1 MKKIFTILTF
11 VAAILTIY
19 GLAGVTAHSEP
30 NLVLLSYDDQP
41 VKGTVDDDMAIHG
54 KIKNA
59 NFFDAITVGLNIYV
73 HEIQPGQ
80 GLLICWGE
88 TCLPP
93 VIKTGPISF
102 IDNYVL
108 QAQQESGNNFK
119 CGIEQGGVL
128 GNIRV
133 TFTFFD
139 VNNKNDSVTFTST
152 AEVVTD
158 ISDVKEQF
166 QTINISPNP
175 ADEFLN
181 ISINRDNY
189 IALNIS
195 DLSGTSLQNL
205 KLTQDMQTLSINT
218 SEFAPGVYFI
228 TFYTNTG
235 SVEIRKFIVAR

>member
-1 MKKIFTILTF
+1 M
-11 VAAILTIY
+11 
-19 GLAGVTAHSEP
+19 
-30 NLVLLSYDDQP
+30 
-41 VKGTVDDDMAIHG
+41 
-54 KIKNA
+54 
-59 NFFDAITVGLNIYV
+59 
-73 HEIQPGQ
+73 
-80 GLLICWGE
+80 
-88 TCLPP
+88 
-93 VIKTGPISF
+93 
-102 IDNYVL
+102 
-108 QAQQESGNNFK
+108 
-119 CGIEQGGVL
+119 